1 MMRTAKSVGVL
12 LGGFVLVLAVSGQ
25 KSWANAPD
33 QNWNSVCDTAA
44 QSAARDTGVPEHVL
58 LAITRTETAR
68 YGTPWP
74 WTVNME
80 GEGHWFDTREA
91 ALSFAERHNA
101 RGATSFDVGCF
112 QINFRWHG
120 EHFSS
125 ISAMFEPRA
134 NARYA
139 ARFLTEL
146 YGELGSWDAAVGA
159 YHSRTERYAARYLR
173 IYHGHLERLGGQPD
187 MPPPQISAITPPENR
202 FPLLQGGGATALGS
216 LVPSNAGPAQSLFAG
231 RP

>member
-1 MMRTAKSVGVL
+1 MMRKARLVGAL
-12 LGGFVLVLAVSGQ
+12 LGVVTLWMMIPGRSA
-25 KSWANAPD
+25 ANAPD
-33 QNWNSVCDTAA
+33 QNWNTVCDTAA
-44 QSAARDTGVPEHVL
+44 LSAARTIGVPENVL

-80 GEGHWFDTREA
+80 GDGHWFDSREA
-91 ALSFAERHNA
+91 ALTFVDGQTA

-120 EHFSS
+120 EHFNS
-125 ISAMFEPRA
+125 ISAMFEPLE

-146 YGELGSWDAAVGA
+146 YQELGSWDAAVGA

-187 MPPPQISAITPPENR
+187 MPPPQVAATAQPENR
-202 FPLLQGGGATALGS
+202 FPLLQEGGATALGS
-216 LVPSNAGPAQSLFAG
+216 LVPSNAGSGQSLFAG

>member
-1 MMRTAKSVGVL
+1 MRRAWPVILFVVAL
-12 LGGFVLVLAVSGQ
+12 LSPIETETQAS
-25 KSWANAPD
+25 APD
-33 QNWNSVCDTAA
+33 QGYNTICDAA
-44 QSAARDTGVPEHVL
+44 ALRISRESGVPENVL

-80 GEGHWFDTREA
+80 GEGRWFDTREA
-91 ALSFAERHNA
+91 ALAFAVRRHA
-101 RGATSFDVGCF
+101 EGATSFDIGCF

-120 EHFSS
+120 EHFPS
-125 ISAMFEPRA
+125 IEAMFEPDA

-146 YGELGSWDAAVGA
+146 YEELGSWDAAVGA

-173 IYHGHLERLGGQPD
+173 IYHGHLEDLGGRPD
-187 MPPPQISAITPPENR
+187 MPAPGPGTGAATGPSENR
-202 FPLLQGGGATALGS
+202 FPLLQAGGATALGS
-216 LVPSNAGPAQSLFAG
+216 LVPSNSSTSQPLLGA